1 MAPASAI
8 MWMVVIY
15 FLGLPMLDGTIDF
28 VHERQCKSAYQKLG
42 LALDAPFAEVLV
54 ADHAYAQEH
63 ALLTTSIT
71 SLDTLYTVPNICRQ
85 TSWLA
90 EARTGK
96 RATNAIKGVVKW
108 VVLSV
113 VTYHLRVL
121 LSSFENI
128 VILIVVVI
136 MIVLTCTHT
145 GYCTKRGQ
153 KKRKKRSK

>member
-1 MAPASAI
+1 MAPATAI
-8 MWMVVIY
+8 VWLFVLY
-15 FLGLPMLDGTIDF
+15 LFGPPMLDGTIDF

-63 ALLTTSIT
+63 ALLTT

>member
-1 MAPASAI
+1 MAPATAI

-15 FLGLPMLDGTIDF
+15 LLGPPMLDNTIDF
-28 VHERQCKSAYQKLG
+28 VHEKQCKSAYQRLG
-42 LALDAPFAEVLV
+42 LALDAPFADVLV

-63 ALLTTSIT
+63 AIVLTT

-85 TSWLA
+85 TSSWLA
-90 EARTGK
+90 EARTGN
-96 RATNAIKGVVKW
+96 AAANAIKGVVKR
-108 VVLSV
+108 VVVSV

-121 LSSFENI
+121 FSSFENI
-128 VILIVVVI
+128 VILIVVMI
-136 MIVLTCTHT
+136 MIALTCTHT

>member
-1 MAPASAI
+1 MAPATAI
-8 MWMVVIY
+8 VWLFVLY
-15 FLGLPMLDGTIDF
+15 LFGPPMLDGTIDF

-108 VVLSV
+108 VVVSV

-128 VILIVVVI
+128 VILIVVII